1 MSQIDTE
8 NEIFKLTINQE
19 SVISVSGGN
28 SLLKC
33 LSDNNIY
40 LPSACGGRG
49 LCGLCKIRLLG
60 DNGPLQPPEIKKLT
74 EEERIRQGLRLACQ
88 VKVQSDLQIEIR
100 PEYLVSHSFLATLE
114 SKSELT
120 YDTIRFRFRMTEPA
134 TVDFIPGQFIQL
146 ICPPYKGSPYP
157 VQRAYSIAS
166 DPAHPE
172 WLDLIIRKVPNGI
185 CTTWCFDYLQ
195 PGQRVRFSGPYG
207 DFRLSG
213 TTAPMIFIAGGSG
226 MAPFVSI
233 LHQMLNASSTRPV
246 LFFFGGNKPADLYLL
261 DRMRQ
266 FEQQLASFRF
276 VPVVAAPDPQWKG
289 QSGLVTEAVERLCS
303 DLCGHEAYLC
313 GSPGMIDACIAV
325 LKRLGVDPAKIYYDK
340 YA

>member
-8 NEIFKLTINQE
+8 NETFTLTINQGTVF
-19 SVISVSGGN
+19 SVTGGN

-33 LSDNNIY
+33 LSGNHIY

-49 LCGLCKIRLLG
+49 LCGLCKIRVI
-60 DNGPLQPPEIKKLT
+60 DDAGPLQPAEIKKLT
-74 EEERIRQGLRLACQ
+74 EEERIQQGLRLACQ
-88 VKVQSDLQIEIR
+88 VKVQSNLQIEIP
-100 PEYLVSHSFLATLE
+100 PEYLVNQSFLATLE
-114 SKSELT
+114 SKLELT
-120 YDTIRFRFRMTEPA
+120 YDTIRFRFRMAEPA
-134 TVDFIPGQFIQL
+134 ALDFIPGQFVQL

-166 DPAHPE
+166 DPAGSE
-172 WLDLIIRKVPNGI
+172 LLDLIIRKVPNGI

-195 PGQRVRFSGPYG
+195 PGQRVRFCGPFG
-207 DFRLSG
+207 DFRLSD
-213 TTAPMIFIAGGSG
+213 TAAPMIFIAGGSG

-233 LHQMLNASSTRPV
+233 LHQMLNASSPRTV
-246 LFFFGGNKPADLYLL
+246 VYFFGGNKPEDLYLL
-261 DRMRQ
+261 DRMHQ

-276 VPVVAAPDPQWKG
+276 VPVVAAPDPQWTG
-289 QSGLVTEAVERLCS
+289 QSGLVTETVEQLCS
-303 DLCGHEAYLC
+303 DLHGHEAYLC

-325 LKRLGVDPAKIYYDK
+325 LKRLGVDPGKIYYDK

>member
-1 MSQIDTE
+1 MSQIDTD
-8 NEIFKLTINQE
+8 NDIFTLTINQGPIL
-19 SVISVSGGN
+19 SASGGN
-28 SLLKC
+28 SILKC
-33 LSDNNIY
+33 LSDNHIY

-49 LCGLCKIRLLG
+49 LCGLCKIRVIG
-60 DNGPLQPPEIKKLT
+60 DAGPLQPAEIKKLT
-74 EEERIRQGLRLACQ
+74 EEERIHQGLRLACQ
-88 VKVQSDLQIEIR
+88 IKVQSNLQIEIP
-100 PEYLVSHSFLATLE
+100 PEYLVKQSLLATLE
-114 SKSELT
+114 SKLELT
-120 YDTIRFRFRMTEPA
+120 YDTIRFRFRMAEPTA
-134 TVDFIPGQFIQL
+134 LDFTPGQFVQL

-166 DPAHPE
+166 DPARPE
-172 WLDLIIRKVPNGI
+172 FLDLIIRKVPNGI
-185 CTTWCFDYLQ
+185 CTTWCFEYLQ
-195 PGQRVRFSGPYG
+195 PGQRVRFSGPFG

-233 LHQMLNASSTRPV
+233 LHQMLNTASPRPV
-246 LFFFGGNKPADLYLL
+246 VYFFGGNKPADLYLL
-261 DRMRQ
+261 DRMRL

-276 VPVVAAPDPQWKG
+276 VPVVATPDPQWTG
-289 QSGLVTEAVERLCS
+289 QSGLVTEAVERLCG
-303 DLCGHEAYLC
+303 DLHGHEAYLC

>member
-1 MSQIDTE
+1 MSQTDTE
-8 NEIFKLTINQE
+8 NKTFSLTINQGTIF
-19 SVISVSGGN
+19 SVPGGN

-33 LSDNNIY
+33 LSDNHIY

-49 LCGLCKIRLLG
+49 LCGLCKVRILG
-60 DNGPLQPPEIKKLT
+60 DAGPLKPAEIKKLS
-74 EEERIRQGLRLACQ
+74 EDERIHQGLRLACQ
-88 VKVQSDLQIEIR
+88 VKVQSDLQIEIP
-100 PEYLVSHSFLATLE
+100 PEYLANQSLLATLE
-114 SKSELT
+114 EKLELT
-120 YDTIRFRFRMTEPA
+120 YDTIRFRFRMAEPA
-134 TVDFIPGQFIQL
+134 ALDFVPGQFVQL

-166 DPAHPE
+166 DPARPE
-172 WLDLIIRKVPNGI
+172 LLDLIIRKVPNGI
-185 CTTWCFDYLQ
+185 CTTWCFEYLQ
-195 PGQRVRFSGPYG
+195 IGQMVRFSGPFG

-213 TTAPMIFIAGGSG
+213 STAPMIFIAGGSG

-233 LHQMLNASSTRPV
+233 LHQMLNTSSARQTV
-246 LFFFGGNKPADLYLL
+246 YFFGGNKPEDLYLL

-266 FEQQLASFRF
+266 FEQELASFRF

-289 QSGLVTEAVERLCS
+289 QSGLVTEAVERSCS
-303 DLCGHEAYLC
+303 DLGGHEAYLC

-325 LKRLGVDPAKIYYDK
+325 LKRLGVDPTKIYYDK